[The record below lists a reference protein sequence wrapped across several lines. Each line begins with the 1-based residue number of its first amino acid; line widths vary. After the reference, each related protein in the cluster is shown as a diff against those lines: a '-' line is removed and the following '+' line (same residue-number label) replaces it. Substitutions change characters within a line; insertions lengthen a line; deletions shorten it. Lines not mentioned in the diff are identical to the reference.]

1 MSPTIR
7 FGTIE
12 IRPGTRQ
19 LLVQGVPATVG
30 ARAFDL
36 LLALIERHER
46 LVSKN
51 ELLEIVWPQ
60 VVVEDGNLHVHVA
73 ALRKLLGPAA
83 IVTIPGRGY
92 QFVAALEGAETPSHE
107 RSAAAPLRCGP
118 PIRRPPGRTHTRGR
132 TRTPCRRGRHAKA
145 ACSGQPGRAPA
156 TAVRP
161 PDRPE
166 PAAGPHRRA
175 PARHGP
181 RRGGHGQDGAG
192 DGRSPGRLG
201 TSR

>member
-60 VVVEDGNLHVHVA
+60 TVVEDGNLHVHVA

-107 RSAAAPLRCGP
+107 RSAAALRPADPPAPRPNPHPRPNTHPLP
-118 PIRRPPGRTHTRGR
+118 TRPSRQGRLQRATWPR
-132 TRTPCRRGRHAKA
+132 T
-145 ACSGQPGRAPA
+145 
-156 TAVRP
+156 
-161 PDRPE
+161 
-166 PAAGPHRRA
+166 
-175 PARHGP
+175 GP
-181 RRGGHGQDGAG
+181 RCSAAR
-192 DGRSPGRLG
+192 P
-201 TSR
+201 T